1 MYDFKTRHDRQSAA
15 FKATQMFVFMPF
27 LKFLFSLHN
36 VQIPAKYTVY
46 CSVSVRFNK
55 IQANLV
61 QINFTVFQV

>member
-1 MYDFKTRHDRQSAA
+1 MISRPEIIHDQSAA
-15 FKATQMFVFMPF
+15 FKVTQMFVFMAF
-27 LKFLFSLHN
+27 VKFLFSLNN

-46 CSVSVRFNK
+46 CSVFGRFIK